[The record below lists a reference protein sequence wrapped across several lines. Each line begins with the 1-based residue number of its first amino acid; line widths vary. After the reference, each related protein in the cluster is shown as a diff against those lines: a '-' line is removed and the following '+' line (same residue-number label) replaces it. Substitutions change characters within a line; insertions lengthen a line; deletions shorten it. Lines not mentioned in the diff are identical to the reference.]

1 MELTNRKARSS
12 QRGMSLIELMI
23 ASLVLIVGVL
33 GCAALIP
40 TAIGTNSKNK
50 QQSNSTVI
58 AQMTMEKIMSLPTGT
73 LTGTM
78 TDCATPPNTY
88 TINTA
93 GSTAGTGAT
102 LLATGTVDFSQTP
115 GSAGAPAGYYLLY
128 TTCSTTGGQAI
139 YDVRWNIQTPSTY
152 VKLVTVS
159 AQLSGSG
166 TNHILFSLPVTIR
179 SMTGGN

>member
-1 MELTNRKARSS
+1 MELTNRKARSR

-23 ASLVLIVGVL
+23 ASLVLMVGVL

-40 TAIGTNSKNK
+40 MAIGTNSKNR

-58 AQMTMEKIMSLPTGT
+58 AQMTMERMMSLPVGT
-73 LTGTM
+73 ATSTI
-78 TDCATPPNTY
+78 TDCAGTAS

-102 LLATGTVDFSQTP
+102 LLSSGAVDFSQTP
-115 GSAGAPAGYYLLY
+115 GTAGAPAGYYLLY
-128 TTCSTTGGQAI
+128 TTCGTAGRVST
-139 YDVRWNIQTPSTY
+139 YDVRWNIQTPSAY

-159 AQLSGSG
+159 AKLKGS
-166 TNHILFSLPVTIR
+166 NSNQVLFSLPVTIR
-179 SMTGGN
+179 SMVGGS